1 MGKWIGASVIIVT
14 LFIGGLLWWQ
24 GAPTRL
30 APPDTA
36 QEQAEIQT
44 LKQGSDQARAEVAR
58 LKKVAAE
65 AEQRARLWEQR
76 AGAAQARAIELSAQV
91 ARLARERQEQ
101 KRVSTVEE
109 AWHELR
115 RLGF

>member
-1 MGKWIGASVIIVT
+1 MSKWIIIVLLT
-14 LFIGGLLWWQ
+14 VGVAGGVVWWQ
-24 GAPTRL
+24 TGPRL
-30 APPDTA
+30 TPPDTA
-36 QEQAEIQT
+36 PEKAEIQT

-65 AEQRARLWEQR
+65 AEQRARLWERR

-91 ARLARERQEQ
+91 ARLAQERQEQ